1 MFGLGT
7 QELMIILVIALVLFG
22 GNKLPELARS
32 LGKSMNEF
40 KKGIHEGGSG
50 FPIMLLHGS
59 GPGVSALGNFR
70 LILGDLARRYRVLA
84 FDLIGFGGEELGG
97 EDALFPDFLDALVQL
112 GLGLDLAN

>member
-40 KKGIHEGGSG
+40 KKGIHEGGS
-50 FPIMLLHGS
+50 
-59 GPGVSALGNFR
+59 
-70 LILGDLARRYRVLA
+70 
-84 FDLIGFGGEELGG
+84 EEAKT
-97 EDALFPDFLDALVQL
+97 EAKDQDAKKS
-112 GLGLDLAN
+112 